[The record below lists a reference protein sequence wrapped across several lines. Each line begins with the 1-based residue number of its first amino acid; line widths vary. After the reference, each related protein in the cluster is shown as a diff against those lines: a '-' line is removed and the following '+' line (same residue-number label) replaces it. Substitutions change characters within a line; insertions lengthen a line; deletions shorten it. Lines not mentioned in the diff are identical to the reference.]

1 MVDTAWLRRR
11 YESTHITDETHLAYT
26 RTYSMDYTYTWY
38 ALVELTVHPSM
49 LPEQLACFFFLLAC
63 MSCPISSTILVFFL
77 VFH

>member
-1 MVDTAWLRRR
+1 
-11 YESTHITDETHLAYT
+11 
-26 RTYSMDYTYTWY
+26 MDYTYTWY